1 MLFSSVISATFQDT
15 PETYRESS
23 FYTLDNFV
31 LPTKAEIQPELKLL
45 MIWLK
50 HRKSNNVLK

>member
-45 MIWLK
+45 MI
-50 HRKSNNVLK
+50 